1 MIITPVFTNNNNKQN
16 KILLLPQTKN
26 TIWFSVKTKFQIPK
40 NNKPTVFSG
49 VMYTENV
56 LI

>member
-16 KILLLPQTKN
+16 KIPLLPQTKN
-26 TIWFSVKTKFQIPK
+26 TIWFSVKTNFQIPK

-49 VMYTENV
+49 VMVTENV